1 MATVRHHART
11 RPALLLAG
19 FVLLSVIIHG
29 LLLASRFGEQAAVTN
44 LVQMAPDLQVVVM
57 SSRGTH
63 RVRKDAIIPEESV
76 TTQAM
81 ETPTLQAE
89 PVVSSTQRTRP
100 VTHSKPELSPAA
112 PPEHAETPAAEIH
125 TAATA
130 QDLPQ
135 TIARATAGESDDAA
149 QKQPAPANH
158 LHAQLR
164 NQLARHFTYPRL
176 ARRMGWEG
184 EVGLGLHIGE
194 DGRLDKIHV
203 IRSSGYKVLDENA
216 RSTLGRI
223 GRITVASN
231 MAINPVDTEIEVLYR
246 LTE

>member
-1 MATVRHHART
+1 MATVPHHART

-29 LLLASRFGEQAAVTN
+29 VFLASRFGEQAAVSN

-57 SSRGTH
+57 SSRGTN
-63 RVRKDAIIPEESV
+63 RISTDAVIPEEAE
-76 TTQAM
+76 TTQPMAA
-81 ETPTLQAE
+81 PKPQAE
-89 PVVSSTQRTRP
+89 PVVSTPQRSRPITQ
-100 VTHSKPELSPAA
+100 SKPGLSPIAT
-112 PPEHAETPAAEIH
+112 PEPAEIPAMEIQ

-130 QDLPQ
+130 QELPK
-135 TIARATAGESDDAA
+135 TTVKTATGETDDAA

-158 LHAQLR
+158 LRAQLR
-164 NQLARHFTYPRL
+164 SQLARHFTYPRL

-194 DGRLDKIHV
+194 DGRLGNIHV

-231 MAINPVDTEIEVLYR
+231 MVINPLDTEIEVLYR